1 MNGFA
6 LGGGL
11 ELAMACTVR
20 FASENARLGQPEV
33 KLGIIPGYG
42 GTQRLPR
49 LVGRG
54 RALELLLSGDPIPAA
69 EAYRIGLVNAVV
81 PQAELLDYCRAW
93 LGKVL
98 ANGPLALGLVME
110 AVDAGLNGGIDEGLR
125 FEAAAFGVSAAT
137 EDRGK
142 VRARF
147 WRSGAR
153 RLQESEHM
161 AKVFEGQLSAAGLR
175 FAIIV
180 SRFNSF
186 ITERLLGGA
195 MDALTRAGANADL
208 IDVIKVPGSWEV
220 PMIAGEVARQHRYD
234 ALICLSAVIRGE
246 TPHFDYVA
254 GEAAKGIAH
263 VASETGVPVAF
274 GVLTT
279 NTLEQAIDRAGAK
292 GGNKGFDAAMTA
304 IEMAN
309 LLRTLRQAT

>member
-1 MNGFA
+1 
-6 LGGGL
+6 
-11 ELAMACTVR
+11 
-20 FASENARLGQPEV
+20 
-33 KLGIIPGYG
+33 
-42 GTQRLPR
+42 
-49 LVGRG
+49 
-54 RALELLLSGDPIPAA
+54 
-69 EAYRIGLVNAVV
+69 
-81 PQAELLDYCRAW
+81 
-93 LGKVL
+93 
-98 ANGPLALGLVME
+98 
-110 AVDAGLNGGIDEGLR
+110 
-125 FEAAAFGVSAAT
+125 
-137 EDRGK
+137 
-142 VRARF
+142 
-147 WRSGAR
+147 
-153 RLQESEHM
+153 M
-161 AKVFEGQLSAAGLR
+161 AKVFEGQLTAGGLR

-195 MDALTRAGANADL
+195 MDALTRAGGDAEL

-234 ALICLSAVIRGE
+234 AIICLSAVIRGD

-292 GGNKGFDAAMTA
+292 SGNKGFDAAMTA